1 VQGKQNFT
9 SSVAWV
15 ATKNWK
21 EILNMR
27 KWLMLLIAG
36 VVIVLIGFGLLQLV
50 PYGHNHANPPVVTEP
65 AWDSPQ
71 TRALAVRACFDCHSN
86 ETTWPW
92 YSNIAPVSWLV
103 QRDVDE
109 GRQRLNFSEWNRPQR
124 ERQRLAG
131 IVLEGEM
138 PPWYYV
144 IQHPTAN
151 LSNAET
157 QQLADGLNATK

>member
-1 VQGKQNFT
+1 MIRK
-9 SSVAWV
+9 
-15 ATKNWK
+15 
-21 EILNMR
+21 IL
-27 KWLMLLIAG
+27 LAIA
-36 VVIVLIGFGLLQLV
+36 VVVGLALIGFGLIQLV
-50 PYGHNHANPPVVTEP
+50 PYGRNHTNPPVTAEP

-92 YSNIAPVSWLV
+92 YSNVAPMSWLI

-109 GRQRLNFSEWNRPQR
+109 GRRRLNFSDWNRPQR
-124 ERQRLAG
+124 ERDRLGRILA
-131 IVLEGEM
+131 EGEM

-144 IQHPTAN
+144 IIHPTAN

-157 QQLADGLNATK
+157 QQLANGLSATQ